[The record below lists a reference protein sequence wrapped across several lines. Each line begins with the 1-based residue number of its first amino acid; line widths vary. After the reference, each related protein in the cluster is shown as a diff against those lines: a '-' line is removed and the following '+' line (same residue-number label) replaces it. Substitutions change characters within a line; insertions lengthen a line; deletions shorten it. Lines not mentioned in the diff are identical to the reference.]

1 MRALVAAR
9 CNCARVTAWS
19 SSSDTLRSPHWT
31 SEIYAGGVGSFAPLW
46 LRNGLRQGHCVAAYW
61 FGLAMLACLDLVL
74 VVKGRRRVAREWAGV
89 GVGIGYDVWPWGISA
104 GPAGRRRPF
113 GVAVERCEG
122 SGVVDGGDIV
132 GVMRCEGSGVVDR
145 GDIVGVMRCEGSG
158 VVDGGD
164 IVGVMRCEVW
174 MGMILA
180 NLADLINISV
190 REQSVNQSYMAHS
203 RVARNQLTFRDM
215 FTSIPDF
222 SRLTRS
228 ICGFMFRPNVAFWEE
243 TRRFQRLLNNIG
255 LRKHRA
261 NIGELSKHAGK
272 TEQSSPACSAK
283 LCHTFPR

>member
-113 GVAVERCEG
+113 GVAVE
-122 SGVVDGGDIV
+122 
-132 GVMRCEGSGVVDR
+132 
-145 GDIVGVMRCEGSG
+145 RCEGSG